1 MQDSF
6 WTQSTAMARWGQ
18 GFKLIHVASPRPREN
33 HCYESSWRKGQGGGW
48 VGNLI
53 IDVFY
58 LCYFS
63 CCHSTTSGP
72 FLRASARRIILLW
85 KSFCPPPPPFY
96 VHAFPSPAG
105 ENGGPVWWFRLWFSY
120 DWEATTQKCNMNVS
134 DGCDKYLATASVY
147 CNSLFFIQKGFRCRG
162 TERI

>member
-33 HCYESSWRKGQGGGW
+33 HCYESSWSKGQGVDGLGIW
-48 VGNLI
+48 L
-53 IDVFY
+53 
-58 LCYFS
+58 LTYFICAIS
-63 CCHSTTSGP
+63 VVVIPQQVDRFWERQPEESYCFENP
-72 FLRASARRIILLW
+72 FA
-85 KSFCPPPPPFY
+85 PPPPFY